1 VQEHGLV
8 FLETSAKTA
17 LNVEEAFINTARA
30 IHGKIQSGAFD
41 VSNESYGI
49 KVRGG
54 AVDTSSRQVQQ
65 RRPAAHSSHAAGYG
79 NLQGSHKR
87 GTLLLRP
94 WRRLAMAL
102 AALAAR
108 PPALCGQESP
118 HRSTTAHAAADVPR
132 RVGLAASP
140 HALAPK

>member
-49 KVRGG
+49 KVGYGAGG
-54 AVDTSSRQVQQ
+54 AGGAAPGTVRPGEPAPQHNSSC
-65 RRPAAHSSHAAGYG
+65 
-79 NLQGSHKR
+79 
-87 GTLLLRP
+87 
-94 WRRLAMAL
+94 
-102 AALAAR
+102 
-108 PPALCGQESP
+108 CG
-118 HRSTTAHAAADVPR
+118 
-132 RVGLAASP
+132 
-140 HALAPK
+140 